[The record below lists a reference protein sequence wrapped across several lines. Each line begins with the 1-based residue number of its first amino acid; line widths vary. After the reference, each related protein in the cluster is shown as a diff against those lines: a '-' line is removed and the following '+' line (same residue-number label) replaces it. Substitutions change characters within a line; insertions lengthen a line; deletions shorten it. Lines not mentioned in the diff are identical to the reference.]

1 MDEYQV
7 DAFWDGEAGVWVAT
21 SEDLPG
27 LVTEAETVEMLM
39 DKLRVMIH
47 ELMAVSGH
55 APMAEVP
62 FRLRMERSDVAKAA

>member
-1 MDEYQV
+1 MGECQV

-39 DKLRVMIH
+39 DKLRVMIP
-47 ELMAVSGH
+47 ELMSVSGH
-55 APMAEVP
+55 APVAGVP
-62 FRLRMERSDVAKAA
+62 FRLRMERSDIAKAA